1 MSGANHTEAINDTL
15 PHNFSR
21 KLELSGIQRLS
32 YVIFLQLA
40 FFGVVKEAEATANTT
55 AAATTTAAVTTTEI
69 PRCPDS
75 GMNHAARRAFLNTHN
90 RLRSRLAKGEEFNGN
105 FGMAPQA
112 ANMQKMQYDC
122 FAEST
127 AMAHARTC
135 SGKLS
140 NPDTRPGLKEN
151 FIEIYKTYMTL
162 PQTARH
168 ASQRWWK
175 ELSMYGVNPNIW
187 RGTITS
193 DLDAELPD
201 VPSFPSSS
209 VTMDLAGTSSVK
221 TFTQLVLH
229 AVCVPVELPA
239 TTPQCFAI
247 HLNHKAVFDPSRKK
261 FTRQNPMNFSTQSVL
276 DEKICVLFL
285 MLPTMRIEELKR
297 AVKQACNKI
306 KEEQAL
312 WTSS

>member
-1 MSGANHTEAINDTL
+1 MTRFLI
-15 PHNFSR
+15 
-21 KLELSGIQRLS
+21 
-32 YVIFLQLA
+32 IFPLA

-175 ELSMYGVNPNIW
+175 ELSMYGVNPNM
-187 RGTITS
+187 
-193 DLDAELPD
+193 L
-201 VPSFPSSS
+201 
-209 VTMDLAGTSSVK
+209 
-221 TFTQLVLH
+221 FTAQMRR
-229 AVCVPVELPA
+229 A
-239 TTPQCFAI
+239 TTKIIRHFGKMAWHDNVRLGCGIARCP
-247 HLNHKAVFDPSRKK
+247 K
-261 FTRQNPMNFSTQSVL
+261 FSFVVCHYGPGGNIIGENFYTVGSPCSMCPGGTTCNNST
-276 DEKICVLFL
+276 
-285 MLPTMRIEELKR
+285 MLCDSP
-297 AVKQACNKI
+297 
-306 KEEQAL
+306 
-312 WTSS
+312 